1 MTLTTNELHDV
12 ATMLSERIK
21 VDYPHFCDSFLRRR
35 VAYMFEK
42 MRLRRI
48 QDLQAALAS
57 PLKFDEMAFYL
68 SVPQTELFRFP
79 SFWRQL
85 RKMLAADAS
94 IRSIWLPSLSSYH
107 ELFSLLVT
115 LDMAGRADCRI
126 VASSVCD
133 RVTASVRSL
142 AVSKS
147 EDRQNRL
154 NFERLETRA
163 AYEDYVV
170 AAPDGSLSLRQGMID
185 GVEFR
190 SGWFMN
196 FEGESH
202 DLIIFRDTLVEYG
215 RALHVKS
222 VARLVGSLSRPG
234 AALCLGPVESPLGCE
249 DELCADHAAEGIYTL
264 RG

>member
-1 MTLTTNELHDV
+1 MVLTTSELRDV
-12 ATMLSERIK
+12 AAMLSERIK

-42 MRLRRI
+42 MRFRRI

-94 IRSIWLPSLSSYH
+94 IRSIWIPSLSSPH
-107 ELFSLLVT
+107 ELYSLMVT
-115 LDMAGRADCRI
+115 LDMAGRADCR
-126 VASSVCD
+126 VSVCAVSD
-133 RVTASVRSL
+133 KVTAAARGL
-142 AVSKS
+142 AVSKN
-147 EDRQNRL
+147 EDKQNRL
-154 NFERLETRA
+154 NFERLETGA
-163 AYEDYVV
+163 AYGDYVV
-170 AAPDGSLSLRQGMID
+170 EAPDGSQSLRQGLID

-190 SGWFMN
+190 NGWFMN
-196 FEGESH
+196 YEGESH
-202 DLIIFRDTLVEYG
+202 DLIIFRDVLMEYD
-215 RALHVKS
+215 RALHSKA
-222 VARLVGSLSRPG
+222 VAHLVGALSRPG
-234 AALCLGPVESPLGCE
+234 AALCLGPVETPIGGE
-249 DELCADHAAEGIYTL
+249 DALCADRAAEGIYTL